1 MKTKNRK
8 ELMPLDMVR
17 ALMIEKGAKTLKDW
31 EDISIE
37 YNKNSIEYYIP
48 TFSANTKRKYNKTI
62 NEILVEKKKNSKP
75 ILEIERAL
83 DYMRSSGVTNQNLWN
98 LKAKD
103 YNNNISNKYR
113 IPDSSQVHKY
123 YGKTIRELLIGEKAL
138 RPDKKIIS
146 KEDLN
151 NIIDASPGHIK
162 TGNKKQRIII

>member
-1 MKTKNRK
+1 MKTKIEK
-8 ELMPLDMVR
+8 ELMPLEMVR

-62 NEILVEKKKNSKP
+62 NEILIEKKKNSKP

-123 YGKTIRELLIGEKAL
+123 YGKTIRELLIVFPIKIGKANSYSL
-138 RPDKKIIS
+138 LVFIF
-146 KEDLN
+146 
-151 NIIDASPGHIK
+151 IK
-162 TGNKKQRIII
+162 TSPKSVSSGIYFL